1 MIDIVNIERKSK
13 HCHTKNSTNT
23 TVYNGIMPHQC
34 INIYNVMFTIY
45 FIAMA
50 SNSNPSSSED
60 NTSGTD
66 LSNIHTEEE
75 QIDTT
80 DWTSSKMQE
89 LQHMVEFHEEYQ
101 HVFWRKS
108 IHSYYNEK

>member
-1 MIDIVNIERKSK
+1 
-13 HCHTKNSTNT
+13 
-23 TVYNGIMPHQC
+23 
-34 INIYNVMFTIY
+34 MFTIY

-50 SNSNPSSSED
+50 SDSNSSSSED
-60 NTSGTD
+60 ITSGTD
-66 LSNIHTEEE
+66 LSNIHTEDEE

-80 DWTSSKMQE
+80 DWMPAKQKK

-108 IHSYYNEK
+108 IHSYYNEE

>member
-1 MIDIVNIERKSK
+1 MISI
-13 HCHTKNSTNT
+13 
-23 TVYNGIMPHQC
+23 
-34 INIYNVMFTIY
+34 IY

-50 SNSNPSSSED
+50 SNSNLSPSED

-66 LSNIHTEEE
+66 LSNIHTEDEE

-80 DWTSSKMQE
+80 GRMPAKRKK

-101 HVFWRKS
+101 RVFGEKAS
-108 IHSYYNEK
+108 ICTIMRNRITHMNPPMPDSVC